1 MRLAA
6 LGAAAAVVLTAT
18 FGGAS
23 VHRPRLP
30 QAGRIVSTLRFSP
43 HLGEVFTARNG
54 SLFALVFRETSSHQ
68 VDVVRW
74 RSAGDVTRRRMTF
87 PLSYYLSDM
96 SAGPYGVY
104 AGTAVFRRFTNAP
117 DRLLRIDP
125 KSLTVRARAY
135 FRGRVT
141 TVEQGRRM
149 WATIGDGRVVRLD
162 PRTLRV
168 LASHRLVPVARTVP
182 GRGDVALSN
191 PADGLGSLWVLAG
204 NKHRLEL
211 VRLNPA
217 SLALLSRTRIPK
229 RSNDVF
235 HILGDADHVYLLG
248 DSIVRVDRRGR
259 LIGRP
264 TPAFQI
270 SFAAQTYGNGL
281 VAVVGVPPEL
291 VVLDA
296 RGRTLART
304 DLGNAGGPLVVSSDD
319 AWVEGNA
326 GQGNGLVHIRLI
338 AARPS
343 S

>member
-1 MRLAA
+1 MRAVRRVTGCIVLVAVMGASASARSLPPAGRVVGTLPFSLHETELLAA
-6 LGAAAAVVLTAT
+6 
-18 FGGAS
+18 
-23 VHRPRLP
+23 RD
-30 QAGRIVSTLRFSP
+30 
-43 HLGEVFTARNG
+43 G
-54 SLFALVFRETSSHQ
+54 SLFALVFRETSHR

-74 RSAGDVTRRRMTF
+74 GSAGDVTRRRMAF

-104 AGTAVFRRFTNAP
+104 AGTAVIQRFTGAP

-135 FRGRVT
+135 FRGRVV
-141 TVEQGRRM
+141 TVEQGQGM

-162 PRTLRV
+162 PRTLAVR
-168 LASHRLVPVARTVP
+168 ASRQLISVATATSGAGSV
-182 GRGDVALSN
+182 SN
-191 PADGLGSLWVLAG
+191 PAVGLGSLWVLTG
-204 NKHRLEL
+204 DKRDLEL
-211 VRLNPA
+211 VRMNPV
-217 SLALLSRTRIPK
+217 SLAVRSRTRVP
-229 RSNDVF
+229 RSGDVF
-235 HILGDADHVYLLG
+235 RIVGDSDHVYLLG
-248 DSIVRVDRRGR
+248 DAIVRVDRRGK

-264 TPAFQI
+264 TPASQI
-270 SFAAQTYGNGL
+270 GLAAQIYGHGL

-304 DLGNAGGPLVVSSDD
+304 DLRDAGGPLAVSGDD

-326 GQGNGLVHIRLI
+326 GQGNGLVHIRLT
-338 AARPS
+338 AARLS

>member
-6 LGAAAAVVLTAT
+6 LVAISGAVILAAAL
-18 FGGAS
+18 GGAS
-23 VHRPRLP
+23 ARDEGLP
-30 QAGRIVSTLRFSP
+30 QAGRVVATLPFSV
-43 HLGEVFTARNG
+43 HESEILTARNG
-54 SLFALVFRETSSHQ
+54 SLFALVFRESSHR

-74 RSAGDVTRRRMTF
+74 GSAGDVTRRRMEF

-104 AGTAVFRRFTNAP
+104 AGTGVLRRFTNAP

-125 KSLTVRARAY
+125 RSLAIRARAY

-141 TVEQGRRM
+141 TVEQGRSM

-162 PRTLRV
+162 PRTLAVR
-168 LASHRLVPVARTVP
+168 ASRRLMSAAATRN
-182 GRGDVALSN
+182 GAGAISN
-191 PADGLGSLWVLAG
+191 PAVGLGSLWVMTARER
-204 NKHRLEL
+204 HVEL
-211 VRLNPA
+211 VRMDPA
-217 SLALLSRTRIPK
+217 SLAVRSRTPAPYGA
-229 RSNDVF
+229 DVF
-235 HILGDADHVYLLG
+235 RILGDADHVYLLG

-259 LIGRP
+259 LVGRP
-264 TPAFQI
+264 TPASQI
-270 SFAAQTYGNGL
+270 GLAAQTYGNGL

-304 DLGNAGGPLVVSSDD
+304 DLRDAGGPLVVSGDD

>member
-6 LGAAAAVVLTAT
+6 LVAISGAVILAAAL
-18 FGGAS
+18 GGAS
-23 VHRPRLP
+23 ARVQGLP

-43 HLGEVFTARNG
+43 HLPEVITARDG
-54 SLFALVFRETSSHQ
+54 SLFALVFRETPRR

-74 RSAGDVTRRRMTF
+74 GSAGDVTRRRMTF

-104 AGTAVFRRFTNAP
+104 AGTGVLRRFTNAP

-125 KSLTVRARAY
+125 MSLAIRARAY

-141 TVEQGRRM
+141 TVEQGRSM

-162 PRTLRV
+162 PLTLRV
-168 LASHRLVPVARTVP
+168 QASQRLAPVARTVT
-182 GRGDVALSN
+182 GDVSLSN
-191 PADGLGSLWVLAG
+191 PALGLGSLWVLTG
-204 NKHRLEL
+204 NKLRLEL

-217 SLALLSRTRIPK
+217 SLAVLSRTLIPK

-235 HILGDADHVYLLG
+235 RILGNAHHVYLLG
-248 DSIVRVDRRGR
+248 DSIVRVDRRGK

-270 SFAAQTYGNGL
+270 SLAAQTYGNGL
-281 VAVVGVPPEL
+281 VAVVGVPPKL
-291 VVLDA
+291 VVLDS
-296 RGRTLART
+296 RGRTVART
-304 DLGNAGGPLVVSSDD
+304 DLHDAGGPFAVSGGD